1 MLPLPIL
8 HAPGSQA
15 QELGAAEGKSWHVP
29 CTSPPTQSP
38 LTHYVAVVSLSHEQH
53 AANKVSGGHAL
64 SAFAFPAGDKQR
76 MKQKPQD
83 RTPLSAHVTT
93 GTPVTP
99 DKSRDCPKETS
110 LSTTAFIC

>member
-1 MLPLPIL
+1 M
-8 HAPGSQA
+8 
-15 QELGAAEGKSWHVP
+15 P
-29 CTSPPTQSP
+29 CTPPPTQSP

-76 MKQKPQD
+76 MKQKP
-83 RTPLSAHVTT
+83 RGAHASCLPTITT

-99 DKSRDCPKETS
+99 DQSKPGAVLKKPSFS
-110 LSTTAFIC
+110 SIAFIC